1 MARKKHY
8 QGRNDPP
15 KGSGPNT
22 PSFYYI
28 DSAVAKADCAQDK
41 DKIDKECKPESEAK
55 KRERLSK
62 KPDFLSRLALPT
74 HSGKS
79 KKSNAQWIN
88 DHCEFLM
95 IKPSSPEKMLA
106 EVTQARDTIVQEMTT
121 KLKSSG
127 AELLKDQ
134 LEQKLKHEIEKAV
147 AEKLAK
153 MAAKN
158 AAVRGGSFLFG
169 PEVGIPVNI
178 IMSLDS
184 ADDALKL
191 AQEARAGFP
200 ELTKELDKAKQ
211 ALEKANKEINEVK
224 NAFDK
229 YKNEK
234 GEFVPSALA
243 SDMMYGAA
251 ELNDC
256 IRARRCSLVPYNQTE
271 NPASANGKGCCP
283 GQSGHH
289 VLPSSMFKGCTAY
302 KEGAAPTI
310 CVEGTNNTHGS
321 HGHIHKKLGERLGK
335 VMNIHGHKIQPGA
348 EISKEEAIEAGADSV
363 QEAFPESKCN
373 AACIKAQLR
382 KFYTSLNCVAHNESG
397 NPGGAEDKNTGRNT
411 R

>member
-1 MARKKHY
+1 
-8 QGRNDPP
+8 
-15 KGSGPNT
+15 
-22 PSFYYI
+22 
-28 DSAVAKADCAQDK
+28 
-41 DKIDKECKPESEAK
+41 
-55 KRERLSK
+55 
-62 KPDFLSRLALPT
+62 
-74 HSGKS
+74 
-79 KKSNAQWIN
+79 
-88 DHCEFLM
+88 
-95 IKPSSPEKMLA
+95 MLA
-106 EVTQARDTIVQEMTT
+106 EVTQARDSIVQEMTS

-158 AAVRGGSFLFG
+158 GAARAGSLLGG
-169 PEVGIPVNI
+169 PWVAIPVNVV
-178 IMSLDS
+178 MTLDS
-184 ADDALKL
+184 ANDAYKL
-191 AQEARAGFP
+191 AEEARKGFP
-200 ELTKELDKAKQ
+200 ELTKELEKAKQ

-289 VLPSSMFKGCTAY
+289 VLPSSMFTNCAAY

-335 VMNIHGHKIQPGA
+335 VMNIHGRPIQPGA
-348 EISKEEAIEAGADSV
+348 EISKEDAIEAGADSV
-363 QEAFPESKCN
+363 HEAFPESKCN

-382 KFYTSLNCVAHNESG
+382 KFYTSLNCVPHNASG
-397 NPGGAEDKNTGRNT
+397 EASSQTKVKNAS
-411 R
+411 